1 MLLTLGV
8 GPVVLKPSLH
18 RTPQCC
24 SPSPSPRDWGA
35 PPERG
40 AGAGRAVPL
49 ASPGH
54 KLCAG
59 FAICAGFLDFTST
72 SGSSVLDG
80 LWPGFLDGPRAFPT
94 LPPPPPSR
102 ARVPLESRVGNSTQI
117 FPSQQ
122 ASDSGTDAD
131 EQSVSGEASGKLRGW
146 QSNTSWVARI
156 RITQILE
163 L

>member
-1 MLLTLGV
+1 MLHQSGGLGLGEQSHWPHPVTSSVQALRSVPAFLTLPPPQGA
-8 GPVVLKPSLH
+8 LSL
-18 RTPQCC
+18 TVCGLV
-24 SPSPSPRDWGA
+24 SLMD
-35 PPERG
+35 PEPFR
-40 AGAGRAVPL
+40 L
-49 ASPGH
+49 SH
-54 KLCAG
+54 
-59 FAICAGFLDFTST
+59 
-72 SGSSVLDG
+72 
-80 LWPGFLDGPRAFPT
+80 
-94 LPPPPPSR
+94 PPPPSR

>member
-1 MLLTLGV
+1 MLLMLGV

-18 RTPQCC
+18 RTPQRC
-24 SPSPSPRDWGA
+24 SPSPSLRDWGA
-35 PPERG
+35 PPEWG

-59 FAICAGFLDFTST
+59 FAICAGFLDFNST
-72 SGSSVLDG
+72 SGISVLDS

-94 LPPPPPSR
+94 PLPPPW
-102 ARVPLESRVGNSTQI
+102 ACVPLESRVGNSMRV
-117 FPSQQ
+117 FPSQH
-122 ASDSGTDAD
+122 ASNSGTDAD

-146 QSNTSWVARI
+146 QSHTSWVARI